1 VNIYKPAA
9 TAVQAKRY
17 VVDLSATMAVCDA
30 NYIRL
35 LKLMPH
41 FSLDAS
47 RSFTLPTL
55 GDLAQDTI
63 AQSVDMVVIEAFKYT
78 STIRIRMGALVTSA
92 FYHPPCI
99 LVRVYHDANTAE
111 VVSFH
116 EPWKSGEG
124 KSGEGKS
131 GKREEW
137 NNRVMPLPEDAPQ
150 FYPDEKEQINTFLA
164 EWLTLCIETG
174 LDQNKI
180 NLDTRTVSGLLPMS

>member
-1 VNIYKPAA
+1 MNIYKPAG
-9 TAVQAKRY
+9 TALQTKRY

-41 FSLDAS
+41 FGMDAS

-55 GDLAQDTI
+55 GNSAQDNI
-63 AQSVDMVVIEAFKYT
+63 AQSVDIVVIEAFRYT
-78 STIRIRMGALVTSA
+78 STIRIRMGAVATSA

-111 VVSFH
+111 VVSFQ
-116 EPWKSGEG
+116 
-124 KSGEGKS
+124 
-131 GKREEW
+131 EEW

-150 FYPDEKEQINTFLA
+150 FYPDEKEQVNMFLA
-164 EWLTLCIETG
+164 EWLTLCLETG

-180 NLDTRTVSGLLPMS
+180 KLDARTVPGLLPMS

>member
-1 VNIYKPAA
+1 MNINKPAV
-9 TAVQAKRY
+9 TAVHAKRY

-41 FSLDAS
+41 FSLDAG

-55 GDLAQDTI
+55 GDMERGTI
-63 AQSVDMVVIEAFKYT
+63 AQSVDLVVIEAFKYT
-78 STIRIRMGALVTSA
+78 STIRISMGAPTTSA
-92 FYHPPCI
+92 FYLPPCI

-111 VVSFH
+111 VVSFQ
-116 EPWKSGEG
+116 EPWK
-124 KSGEGKS
+124 K
-131 GKREEW
+131 EEW

-150 FYPDEKEQINTFLA
+150 FYPDEKEQINMFLA

-180 NLDTRTVSGLLPMS
+180 KLNARTVSGLLPMS

>member
-1 VNIYKPAA
+1 VNIYKPVD
-9 TAVQAKRY
+9 TAVQTKRY

-55 GDLAQDTI
+55 GDAAQENI
-63 AQSVDMVVIEAFKYT
+63 AQSVDLVVIEAFRYT
-78 STIRIRMGALVTSA
+78 STIRIRMGAMPASA
-92 FYHPPCI
+92 FYNPPCI

-116 EPWKSGEG
+116 E
-124 KSGEGKS
+124 
-131 GKREEW
+131 EW
-137 NNRVMPLPEDAPQ
+137 NNRVTPLPEDAPQ
-150 FYPDEKEQINTFLA
+150 FYPDEKEQINMFLA

-174 LDQNKI
+174 LDQHKI
-180 NLDTRTVSGLLPMS
+180 KLDTRTAPGLLPMS